1 MLELT
6 DLIILLLAGFLGGL
20 LNTVASSGSAV
31 TLPLMIFIGLAPQV
45 ANATNRVALL
55 TGFIIA
61 TYKYHKAGLVD
72 WKRSFQLAPIIII
85 GTIIGALFVNHLPNT
100 QVKHLLSF
108 ALVVSITLIILKP
121 NTFKDINP
129 ATTIKPISFAV
140 VCTTFLIGI
149 WGGLIVLDIGTFMLI
164 AFSLQQGMNLQQA
177 NVQKAIQ
184 MLFIAVTSLIIFQT
198 DSKVDW
204 MAALYLSIGS
214 IVGSYLGSKFT
225 INPNL
230 KKWIYRFL
238 VIIIGLEIIKLLFD
252 EISPLLK

>member
-6 DLIILLLAGFLGGL
+6 DLLLLILAGFLGGL

-31 TLPLMIFIGLAPQV
+31 TLPAMIFIGLSPQV

-55 TGFIIA
+55 IGFIIA
-61 TYKYHKAGLVD
+61 TYKYHKAGILD
-72 WKRSFQLAPIIII
+72 WKRGFQLAPMIIV
-85 GTIIGALFVNHLPNT
+85 GTIIGTLFVDQLNNS
-100 QVKHLLSF
+100 QVKQVLAI
-108 ALVVSITLIILKP
+108 ALVISITLIILKP
-121 NTFKDINP
+121 NTFKDLLP
-129 ATTIKPISFAV
+129 STSIKPINLSIIL
-140 VCTTFLIGI
+140 TTFLIGI

-184 MLFIAVTSLIIFQT
+184 MLFIATVSLLIFQ
-198 DSKVDW
+198 SKSMVDW
-204 MAALYLSIGS
+204 SAAIFLSVGS

-225 INPNL
+225 INPAL

-238 VIIIGLEIIKLLFD
+238 VITIGFEIVKLFYDELLMIIK
-252 EISPLLK
+252 

>member
-1 MLELT
+1 LVDIVNAGL
-6 DLIILLLAGFLGGL
+6 LILAGFLGGL

-31 TLPLMIFIGLAPQV
+31 TLPAMIFIGLSAQV

-55 TGFIIA
+55 IGFIMA

-72 WKRSFQLAPIIII
+72 WKRGLQLAPMIII
-85 GTIIGALFVNHLPNT
+85 GTILGTLFVGRLNNSNVTHIIA
-100 QVKHLLSF
+100 F
-108 ALVVSITLIILKP
+108 ALVVSMSLIIFKP
-121 NTFKDINP
+121 NTFKDLAP
-129 ATTIKPISFAV
+129 KTEIKPINIGIII
-140 VCTTFLIGI
+140 TTFLIGI

-184 MLFIAVTSLIIFQT
+184 MLFVGGVSLIIFQ
-198 DSKVDW
+198 SNSQVDW

-214 IVGSYLGSKFT
+214 VSGSYLGTRFT

-238 VIIIGLEIIKLLFD
+238 LITIAGEIIKLLFD
-252 EISPLLK
+252 NFY

>member
-6 DLIILLLAGFLGGL
+6 DLILLILAGFLGGL

-31 TLPLMIFIGLAPQV
+31 TLPAMIFIGLTPQV

-55 TGFIIA
+55 VGFIIA
-61 TYKYHKAGLVD
+61 IYKYHKAGIVD
-72 WKRSFQLAPIIII
+72 WKRGFQLAPIIIV
-85 GTIIGALFVNHLPNT
+85 GTIIGALFVNHLSNV
-100 QVKHLLSF
+100 QVKQLLAF

-121 NTFKDINP
+121 NTFKDKNL
-129 ATTIKPISFAV
+129 TSTLKPINFAV
-140 VCTTFLIGI
+140 ICTTFLIGI

-184 MLFIAVTSLIIFQT
+184 MLFIAGTSLIIFQS
-198 DSKVDW
+198 DSKIDW
-204 MAALYLSIGS
+204 SAALYLSIGS
-214 IVGSYLGSKFT
+214 IAGSYLGSKFT
-225 INPNL
+225 INSNL

-238 VIIIGLEIIKLLFD
+238 VITIGFEIIKLLFD
-252 EISPLLK
+252 EIISLLK